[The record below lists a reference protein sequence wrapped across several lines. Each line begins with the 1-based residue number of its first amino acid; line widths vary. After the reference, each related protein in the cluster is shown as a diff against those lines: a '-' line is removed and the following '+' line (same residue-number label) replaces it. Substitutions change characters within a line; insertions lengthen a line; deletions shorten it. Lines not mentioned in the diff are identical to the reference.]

1 MQLSVDEYTADYTGT
16 IDIEYL
22 PFNEGV
28 DADGVPNSVKKNLCT
43 TVANLSKF
51 SMGDRSQLPGFTLSR
66 ICLTPSPFVFQYTS
80 VPCQTWGDTFTID
93 SSMN

>member
-28 DADGVPNSVKKNLCT
+28 DADGVPNSVKKN
-43 TVANLSKF
+43 
-51 SMGDRSQLPGFTLSR
+51 
-66 ICLTPSPFVFQYTS
+66 S
-80 VPCQTWGDTFTID
+80 VHNGRQSI
-93 SSMN
+93 